1 MMSEPITEKEFETIK
16 IIEEFGPY
24 ISQREVAEKL
34 NISRTA
40 AQHRIEQ
47 LERKGWIQTGNSVI
61 PRGKEGTAQRT
72 QADHHR
78 DRGWIER
85 LKPMTNSP
93 MRSASL
99 SL

>member
-34 NISRTA
+34 EISRTA

-47 LERKGWIQTGNSVI
+47 LERKGWIRREILSSPGGRKE
-61 PRGKEGTAQRT
+61 PRKGHKLIIIGA
-72 QADHHR
+72 ADESN
-78 DRGWIER
+78 D
-85 LKPMTNSP
+85 
-93 MRSASL
+93 
-99 SL
+99 